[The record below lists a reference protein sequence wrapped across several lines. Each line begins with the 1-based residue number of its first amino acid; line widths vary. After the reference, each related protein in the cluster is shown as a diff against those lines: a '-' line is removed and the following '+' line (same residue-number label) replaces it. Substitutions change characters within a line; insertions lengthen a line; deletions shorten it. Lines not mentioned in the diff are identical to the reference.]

1 MSTLNI
7 EKWDEYLREI
17 GHIEL
22 LTCEEELELA
32 GQIHNGDNAALE
44 KLTQANLRF
53 VVALAAQYVT
63 KDASGEQRIQELKEL
78 TAVGNKALE
87 LAAKK
92 YYTATEEPFAKFA
105 VPFIREA
112 IEKQEYHTYD
122 KKRPIYTRQ

>member
-1 MSTLNI
+1 MNILNI
-7 EKWDEYLREI
+7 GNWDEYLCEI
-17 GHIEL
+17 GRVEL
-22 LTCEEELELA
+22 LTREEEIELA
-32 GQIHNGDNAALE
+32 GQIHNSDNEALE

-63 KDASGEQRIQELKEL
+63 KDASGEQCIQELKEL

-87 LAAKK
+87 LAAKE

-112 IEKQEYHTYD
+112 MEKQE
-122 KKRPIYTRQ
+122 